1 MNEKESKEKGFTVFG
16 QMLKNMEE
24 MSAEEAVELLR
35 SYQEKES
42 EFYRK
47 ATEDKSHLKK

>member
-1 MNEKESKEKGFTVFG
+1 MNGKELKEKGFTVFG

-24 MSAEEAVELLR
+24 MREEEAVELLR

-47 ATEDKSHLKK
+47 VTEEERN